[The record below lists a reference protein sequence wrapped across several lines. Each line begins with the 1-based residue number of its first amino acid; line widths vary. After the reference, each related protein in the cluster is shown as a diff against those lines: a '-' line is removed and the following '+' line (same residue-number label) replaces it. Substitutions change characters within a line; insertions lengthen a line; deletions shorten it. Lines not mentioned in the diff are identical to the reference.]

1 MNWHRLAIVPLNAF
15 IFTAFVCICLPRRA
29 AVACRLHR
37 SFWFRA
43 GNVHHLTAFK
53 EQSPN
58 LPNTSV
64 FGDKAFCD
72 AALRH
77 ILGEQNTRLFV
88 RLKKPK
94 GKEQSQLDKRYS
106 RLVSKFRQ
114 PIESFFKWLNDKTQI
129 QTASSVRS
137 ANGLLLH
144 CFGKLSFALLLL
156 VFYS

>member
-1 MNWHRLAIVPLNAF
+1 
-15 IFTAFVCICLPRRA
+15 
-29 AVACRLHR
+29 
-37 SFWFRA
+37 
-43 GNVHHLTAFK
+43 
-53 EQSPN
+53 